1 MMIYQGTGFILRNCL
16 LQAMKLIKND
26 DSDKCEC
33 SGYSDYVHCQEVNSV
48 IALLFLMQLIVHMHI
63 LTIEKIPYFLTTEIS
78 LSKER

>member
-33 SGYSDYVHCQEVNSV
+33 NGYSDYVHCQEVNSV
-48 IALLFLMQLIVHMHI
+48 IALLFLM
-63 LTIEKIPYFLTTEIS
+63 
-78 LSKER
+78 